1 MEARVGNLEMLMAE
15 VIELCRELKIEAA
28 ERDRREEER
37 ALMFVEHIRQEKEES
52 ARKAEEWDRK
62 FAEHIRQEREEREA
76 FRQEMRTMEARFEEW
91 LKNDKEEREKQV
103 RIDKEEREK
112 ERKAFERQVNKAIGE
127 SSNKFGT
134 LVENL
139 IAPGA
144 KPLIRQ
150 YFKCEPDDF
159 RVRAMKRNGS
169 KKCEVDVLLICE
181 DKAFII
187 EVKSKPDERDV
198 MKILAKAKTLTT
210 FFNECVGKQII
221 PMLAS
226 TFIEEDI
233 INLATS
239 NGLHVVAYRQW
250 EYLDILNFDAINEKN
265 KEKDTSLPIDTSS

>member
-1 MEARVGNLEMLMAE
+1 
-15 VIELCRELKIEAA
+15 
-28 ERDRREEER
+28 
-37 ALMFVEHIRQEKEES
+37 
-52 ARKAEEWDRK
+52 
-62 FAEHIRQEREEREA
+62 
-76 FRQEMRTMEARFEEW
+76 
-91 LKNDKEEREKQV
+91 
-103 RIDKEEREK
+103 
-112 ERKAFERQVNKAIGE
+112 
-127 SSNKFGT
+127 
-134 LVENL
+134 
-139 IAPGA
+139 
-144 KPLIRQ
+144 
-150 YFKCEPDDF
+150 
-159 RVRAMKRNGS
+159 
-169 KKCEVDVLLICE
+169 CE

-265 KEKDTSLPIDTSS
+265 KATILT